1 MTTFQAMSTPIA
13 PEMEALETT
22 RLVSRLLSQARG
34 AGRENAWDTKS
45 RISPC
50 DTKPQPSLQDISL
63 ESVSRYLFC
72 VSGIYISETGYP
84 PGRKTNTRDFDP
96 PIHTEC
102 HSIDLPGPLRNPYPN
117 IQIFGRKRGAA
128 SLKSLRHC
136 PRALSSLSLLAQSHT
151 RLSLDL
157 VPCRF
162 RVR

>member
-1 MTTFQAMSTPIA
+1 MQAEAILLMTTFQAMSTPIA

-84 PGRKTNTRDFDP
+84 PGR
-96 PIHTEC
+96 
-102 HSIDLPGPLRNPYPN
+102 
-117 IQIFGRKRGAA
+117 
-128 SLKSLRHC
+128 
-136 PRALSSLSLLAQSHT
+136 
-151 RLSLDL
+151 
-157 VPCRF
+157 
-162 RVR
+162 